1 MHDKD
6 AWGCGFCAALLN
18 TWEERCEHIAQHFE
32 EKRSG
37 WKFTNVILGL
47 LKQTD
52 VAQAWN
58 HLLTQRH
65 GEQQNWP
72 QLTWESKKCNRL
84 RYKLETKWD
93 IRAFD
98 IEALV
103 RETYE
108 LAEIQSPEIKENT
121 ESIEVPD
128 VVEKV
133 EPKVEQFDFA
143 AAHRLSSSHEMP
155 VETSM
160 MELDPVEP
168 IQNVPQ
174 PDPQQNHWPVT
185 TNITQSN
192 MNTDVTMD
200 AFNGFT
206 ASMGN
211 ISTEFTQQN
220 VAQSYQQPPWQDASF
235 QAPPN
240 LMDFQQ
246 QANYMS
252 YTPAKEVIQVPTS
265 QFANFVRP
273 ASQHGSHQ
281 VQSSFARPTSQHTS
295 QHARPNF
302 MQYPRQSVPPNFL
315 HHTRNT
321 SARRVAPKVVNIP
334 SSNRSDQPPPPPPK
348 DNHIF
353 NAISMRRR
361 PSNISQHTVVSQ
373 RDLGW
378 NDEQIWG

>member
-1 MHDKD
+1 
-6 AWGCGFCAALLN
+6 
-18 TWEERCEHIAQHFE
+18 
-32 EKRSG
+32 
-37 WKFTNVILGL
+37 
-47 LKQTD
+47 
-52 VAQAWN
+52 
-58 HLLTQRH
+58 
-65 GEQQNWP
+65 
-72 QLTWESKKCNRL
+72 
-84 RYKLETKWD
+84 
-93 IRAFD
+93 
-98 IEALV
+98 V